1 MNGPDPDFID
11 ALFERACW
19 VIDPLPERAPEGAG
33 QYFAV
38 ERYWMESARL
48 RGLYARFAS
57 LLLKLC
63 CYYDIRLSPAL
74 SEEWTDNPAP
84 ERIARWFDACAPGG
98 GCRCLHIL
106 VGGDALLCLDGGD
119 IYMAL
124 YNPGET
130 LLRLMEQLARSEGL
144 FLRRSEAG

>member
-1 MNGPDPDFID
+1 MDKDYDKIT
-11 ALFERACW
+11 ERLLSQPYW
-19 VIDPLPERAPEGAG
+19 VIDFLPKQVPPESPG

-38 ERYWMESARL
+38 ERYWTESARL

-98 GCRCLHIL
+98 GPSHTHRTRNTPFSGITTCATMVSSPVI
-106 VGGDALLCLDGGD
+106 A
-119 IYMAL
+119 
-124 YNPGET
+124 PP
-130 LLRLMEQLARSEGL
+130 S
-144 FLRRSEAG
+144 RRSEDGP